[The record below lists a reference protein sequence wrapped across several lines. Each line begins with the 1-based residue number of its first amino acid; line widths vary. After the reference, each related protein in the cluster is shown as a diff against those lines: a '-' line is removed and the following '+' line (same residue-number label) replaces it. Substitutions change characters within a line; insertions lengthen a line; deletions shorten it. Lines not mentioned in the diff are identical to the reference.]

1 MTKCNGD
8 YTYLLT
14 KVPLLCFN
22 SHKINNMKNLSLIL
36 NALLGVAVAVLYYLH
51 FSSPKTAVATKAVKP
66 KAAAMPKI
74 KFKSTPLV
82 YVNADSLWE
91 NFVLVKQMRKELEA
105 EKKKF
110 ESKFEA
116 DYHKLES
123 DYIAL
128 RDKAETLSQEEG
140 MKMQQDLMAREQ
152 KLTEYRQTQ
161 SERLAKLEAEKT
173 EKIQKSIT
181 EYLTEQYSK
190 SNYAY
195 ILGYSAGGG
204 ILFANDSLEI
214 TNEVVD
220 GLNAT
225 LSK

>member
-1 MTKCNGD
+1 
-8 YTYLLT
+8 
-14 KVPLLCFN
+14 
-22 SHKINNMKNLSLIL
+22 MKNLSLAFNIIL
-36 NALLGVAVAVLYYLH
+36 GIAVSALYYLH
-51 FSSPKTAVATKAVKP
+51 FTVDNDNNSDKKDTKH
-66 KAAAMPKI
+66 KAAVMPKI

-91 NFVLVKQMRKELEA
+91 NFGLVKQMRKELEY

-116 DYHKLES
+116 DYHKLEN
-123 DYIAL
+123 DYLEL
-128 RDKAETLSQEEG
+128 RDKAETFSQEEG
-140 MKMQQDLMAREQ
+140 MKKQQELMAREQ
-152 KLTEYRQTQ
+152 KLTEFRQTE
-161 SERLAKLEAEKT
+161 SDRLAKMEADKSD
-173 EKIQKSIT
+173 KIQKTIT

-190 SNYAY
+190 SNYSY
-195 ILGYSAGGG
+195 ILGYSTGGG

-225 LSK
+225 IKK

>member
-1 MTKCNGD
+1 
-8 YTYLLT
+8 
-14 KVPLLCFN
+14 
-22 SHKINNMKNLSLIL
+22 
-36 NALLGVAVAVLYYLH
+36 
-51 FSSPKTAVATKAVKP
+51 
-66 KAAAMPKI
+66 MPKI
-74 KFKSTPLV
+74 KLKSTPLV

-91 NFVLVKQMRKELEA
+91 NFELVKQMRKELEL

-110 ESKFEA
+110 ETKFEN

-123 DYIAL
+123 DYLAL
-128 RDKAETLSQEEG
+128 RDKAESLSQEEG
-140 MKMQQDLMAREQ
+140 MKQQQDLMAREQ

-173 EKIQKSIT
+173 EKIQKAIT

-195 ILGYSAGGG
+195 ILGYSTGGG

-225 LSK
+225 LKK

>member
-1 MTKCNGD
+1 
-8 YTYLLT
+8 
-14 KVPLLCFN
+14 
-22 SHKINNMKNLSLIL
+22 MKNISMVF
-36 NALLGVAVAVLYYLH
+36 NVVLGIAVAVLYYLH
-51 FSSPKTAVATKAVKP
+51 FSADASNIQNKKEGKP
-66 KAAAMPKI
+66 KSLAMPKI
-74 KFKSTPLV
+74 QLKATPLV

-91 NFVLVKQMRKELEA
+91 NFELVKQMRKEMEY

-110 ESKFEA
+110 ETKFEA

-123 DYIAL
+123 DYLAL
-128 RDKAETLSQEEG
+128 RDKAETMSQEEG
-140 MKMQQDLMAREQ
+140 MMKQQELMGREQ
-152 KLTEYRQTQ
+152 KLTEFRQIE
-161 SERLAKLEAEKT
+161 SDRLAKLEADKT
-173 EKIQKSIT
+173 DKIQKTIT
-181 EYLTEQYSK
+181 SYLTEQYSK

-225 LSK
+225 LKK

>member
-1 MTKCNGD
+1 
-8 YTYLLT
+8 
-14 KVPLLCFN
+14 
-22 SHKINNMKNLSLIL
+22 MKNLSLIFNIVL
-36 NALLGVAVAVLYYLH
+36 SIAVAVLYYLH
-51 FSSPKTAVATKAVKP
+51 FNGSTSNLNDKKQSKPRATV
-66 KAAAMPKI
+66 MPKI
-74 KFKSTPLV
+74 ALKSTPLV

-91 NFVLVKQMRKELEA
+91 NFVLVKQMRKELEF

-110 ESKFEA
+110 ETKFEA
-116 DYHKLES
+116 DYHKLEN
-123 DYIAL
+123 DYLEL

-140 MKMQQDLMAREQ
+140 MKRQQDLMAREQ
-152 KLTEYRQTQ
+152 KLTEFRQSE
-161 SERLAKLEAEKT
+161 SERLAKIEADKT
-173 EKIQKSIT
+173 EKIQKAIT
-181 EYLTEQYSK
+181 GYLTEQYSK

-225 LSK
+225 LKK

>member
-1 MTKCNGD
+1 
-8 YTYLLT
+8 
-14 KVPLLCFN
+14 
-22 SHKINNMKNLSLIL
+22 MKNLSLAFNIVL
-36 NALLGVAVAVLYYLH
+36 SIALAVLYYLH
-51 FSSPKTAVATKAVKP
+51 FNTNKSNTENKKDAKP
-66 KAAAMPKI
+66 KATSMPKI
-74 KFKSTPLV
+74 KLKSTPLV

-105 EKKKF
+105 EKKRF

-116 DYHKLES
+116 DYHKLEN
-123 DYIAL
+123 DYLAL
-128 RDKAETLSQEEG
+128 REKAESLSQEEG

-152 KLTEYRQTQ
+152 KLTEYRQNE
-161 SERLAKLEAEKT
+161 SERLAKLEADKT
-173 EKIQKSIT
+173 EKIQKAIT
-181 EYLTEQYSK
+181 EYLTAQYSK

-225 LSK
+225 LRK

>member
-1 MTKCNGD
+1 
-8 YTYLLT
+8 
-14 KVPLLCFN
+14 
-22 SHKINNMKNLSLIL
+22 MKNISLVFNVIL
-36 NALLGVAVAVLYYLH
+36 AVAVAVLYYLH
-51 FSSPKTAVATKAVKP
+51 FNTQTITGDAKKEAKP
-66 KAAAMPKI
+66 KAVSMPKI
-74 KFKSTPLV
+74 KLKSTPLV

-91 NFVLVKQMRKELEA
+91 NFELVKKMRKELEA
-105 EKKKF
+105 EKNKF
-110 ESKFEA
+110 ESKFEN

-123 DYIAL
+123 DYLAL
-128 RDKAETLSQEEG
+128 RDKAESMTQEEG
-140 MKMQQDLMAREQ
+140 MKQQQDLMAREQ

-161 SERLAKLEAEKT
+161 SEKLAKLEAEKT
-173 EKIQKSIT
+173 EKIQKAIT
-181 EYLTEQYSK
+181 DYLTEQYSK

-225 LSK
+225 LKK

>member
-1 MTKCNGD
+1 
-8 YTYLLT
+8 
-14 KVPLLCFN
+14 
-22 SHKINNMKNLSLIL
+22 MKNISLVF
-36 NALLGVAVAVLYYLH
+36 NVVLGIAVAVLYYLH
-51 FSSPKTAVATKAVKP
+51 FNTNSSNNSNNKKEAKA
-66 KAAAMPKI
+66 KAAIMPKI
-74 KFKSTPLV
+74 KLKSTPLV

-91 NFVLVKQMRKELEA
+91 NFELVKQMRKELEA

-116 DYHKLES
+116 DYHKLEN
-123 DYIAL
+123 DYLVL
-128 RDKAETLSQEEG
+128 RDKAESMSQEEG
-140 MKMQQDLMAREQ
+140 MQKQQELMAREQ
-152 KLTEYRQTQ
+152 KLTEFRQTQ
-161 SERLAKLEAEKT
+161 SERLAKLEADKT
-173 EKIQKSIT
+173 EKIQKAIT

-214 TNEVVD
+214 TTEVVD

-225 LSK
+225 LKK

>member
-1 MTKCNGD
+1 
-8 YTYLLT
+8 
-14 KVPLLCFN
+14 
-22 SHKINNMKNLSLIL
+22 MKNISLLINL
-36 NALLGVAVAVLYYLH
+36 VLGLAVAVLYYLH
-51 FSSPKTAVATKAVKP
+51 FSAPKNGTSTPTAKP
-66 KAAAMPKI
+66 KAVAMPKI
-74 KFKSTPLV
+74 KFKATPLV

-110 ESKFEA
+110 ETKFEA

-123 DYIAL
+123 DY
-128 RDKAETLSQEEG
+128 
-140 MKMQQDLMAREQ
+140 MKLQQDLMAREQ
-152 KLTEYRQTQ
+152 KLTEFRQTQ
-161 SERLAKLEAEKT
+161 TERLAKLEAEKT
-173 EKIQKSIT
+173 EKIQKTIT

>member
-1 MTKCNGD
+1 
-8 YTYLLT
+8 
-14 KVPLLCFN
+14 
-22 SHKINNMKNLSLIL
+22 MKNLSLVFNVIL
-36 NALLGVAVAVLYYLH
+36 GIAVAVLYYLH
-51 FSSPKTAVATKAVKP
+51 FSNPSAGVDSQKESKP
-66 KAAAMPKI
+66 KAISMPKI
-74 KFKSTPLV
+74 KLKSTPLV

-91 NFVLVKQMRKELEA
+91 NFTLVKQMRKEMEF

-110 ESKFEA
+110 ETKFEA

-123 DYIAL
+123 DYLAL

-140 MKMQQDLMAREQ
+140 MMKQQELMAREQ
-152 KLTEYRQTQ
+152 KLTEFRQTE
-161 SERLAKLEAEKT
+161 SERLAKLEADKT
-173 EKIQKSIT
+173 DKIQKTIT

-225 LSK
+225 LKK

>member
-1 MTKCNGD
+1 
-8 YTYLLT
+8 
-14 KVPLLCFN
+14 
-22 SHKINNMKNLSLIL
+22 MKNLSLVFNVVI
-36 NALLGVAVAVLYYLH
+36 GIAVAILYYLH
-51 FSSPKTAVATKAVKP
+51 FNASPANSNDKKGVKP
-66 KAAAMPKI
+66 KAVAMPKI
-74 KFKSTPLV
+74 KLKSTPLV

-91 NFVLVKQMRKELEA
+91 NFELVKQMRKELEL

-110 ESKFEA
+110 ETKFEN

-123 DYIAL
+123 DYLAL
-128 RDKAETLSQEEG
+128 RDKAESLSQEEG
-140 MKMQQDLMAREQ
+140 MKQQQDLMAREQ

-173 EKIQKSIT
+173 EKIQKAIT

-195 ILGYSAGGG
+195 ILGYSTGGG

-225 LSK
+225 LKK

>member
-1 MTKCNGD
+1 MTKSQVVFRF
-8 YTYLLT
+8 LLT
-14 KVPLLCFN
+14 TVLILCFN
-22 SHKINNMKNLSLIL
+22 SHKILLMKNISLLINL
-36 NALLGVAVAVLYYLH
+36 VLGLAVAVLYYLH
-51 FSSPKTAVATKAVKP
+51 FSAPKNGTSTPTAKP
-66 KAAAMPKI
+66 KAVAMPKI
-74 KFKSTPLV
+74 KFKATPLV

-110 ESKFEA
+110 ETKFEA

-140 MKMQQDLMAREQ
+140 MKLQQDLMAREQ
-152 KLTEYRQTQ
+152 KLTEFRQTQ

-173 EKIQKSIT
+173 EKIQKTIT

>member
-1 MTKCNGD
+1 
-8 YTYLLT
+8 
-14 KVPLLCFN
+14 
-22 SHKINNMKNLSLIL
+22 MKNISIVFNVIL
-36 NALLGVAVAVLYYLH
+36 GIAVAVLYYLH
-51 FSSPKTAVATKAVKP
+51 FAGNSAGAEAKKDAKP
-66 KAAAMPKI
+66 KAVAMPKI
-74 KFKSTPLV
+74 QLKSTPLV

-91 NFVLVKQMRKELEA
+91 NFTLVKQMRKEMEF

-116 DYHKLES
+116 DYHKLET
-123 DYIAL
+123 DYLAL
-128 RDKAETLSQEEG
+128 RDKAETMSQEEG
-140 MKMQQDLMAREQ
+140 MMKQQELMAREQ
-152 KLTEYRQTQ
+152 KLTEFRQVE
-161 SERLAKLEAEKT
+161 SKRLAKLEADKT
-173 EKIQKSIT
+173 DKIQKTIT

-225 LSK
+225 LKK

>member
-1 MTKCNGD
+1 
-8 YTYLLT
+8 
-14 KVPLLCFN
+14 
-22 SHKINNMKNLSLIL
+22 MKNISMVFNVVLVI
-36 NALLGVAVAVLYYLH
+36 AVAVLYYLH
-51 FSSPKTAVATKAVKP
+51 FSADTSNIQSKKEGKP
-66 KAAAMPKI
+66 KSLAMPKI
-74 KFKSTPLV
+74 QLKSTPLV

-91 NFVLVKQMRKELEA
+91 NFTLVKQMRKEMEY

-110 ESKFEA
+110 ETKFEA

-123 DYIAL
+123 DYLAL
-128 RDKAETLSQEEG
+128 RDKAETMSQEEG
-140 MKMQQDLMAREQ
+140 MMKQQELMGREQ
-152 KLTEYRQTQ
+152 KLTEFRQIE
-161 SERLAKLEAEKT
+161 SDRLAKLEADKT
-173 EKIQKSIT
+173 DKIQKTIT
-181 EYLTEQYSK
+181 AYLTEQYSK

-225 LSK
+225 LKK

>member
-1 MTKCNGD
+1 
-8 YTYLLT
+8 
-14 KVPLLCFN
+14 
-22 SHKINNMKNLSLIL
+22 MKNISLVF
-36 NALLGVAVAVLYYLH
+36 NVVLGIAVAVLYYLH
-51 FSSPKTAVATKAVKP
+51 FNTNSSNNSNNKKEAKA
-66 KAAAMPKI
+66 KAAIMPKI
-74 KFKSTPLV
+74 KLKSTPLV

-91 NFVLVKQMRKELEA
+91 NFELVKQMRKELEA

-116 DYHKLES
+116 DYHKLEN
-123 DYIAL
+123 DYLAL
-128 RDKAETLSQEEG
+128 RDKAESMSQEEG
-140 MKMQQDLMAREQ
+140 MQKQQELMAREQ
-152 KLTEYRQTQ
+152 KLTEFRQTQ
-161 SERLAKLEAEKT
+161 SERLAKLEADKT
-173 EKIQKSIT
+173 EKIQKAIT

-214 TNEVVD
+214 TTEVVD

-225 LSK
+225 LKK